1 MNAINLNCLTFG
13 DPVDRIFPVKVA
25 RTETVGELRKL
36 IKKEKDPLF
45 NNIPADELLLW
56 LVSLPANDTALKNLS
71 LENKLNPV
79 DEIGEIVGD
88 TSLNKKHVHIIVQLP
103 KYYVPPSAMTPS
115 TLSPSSIEGICV

>member
-1 MNAINLNCLTFG
+1 MNHIKLNCLTVG

-25 RTETVGELRKL
+25 RTETVGDLRKL

-56 LVSLPANDTALKNLS
+56 LVSLPANDNALENLS

-88 TSLNKKHVHIIVQLP
+88 TSPNKKHVHIIVQLP
-103 KYYVPPSAMTPS
+103 KYYVPPSAVTPR
-115 TLSPSSIEGICV
+115 TLRPSSIEGRFI